1 MEGINVTMKS
11 ACQKSFY
18 HGIKIPNDGLVL
30 SHLFYADDVI
40 FVRSWEYL
48 NFSNISRILR
58 CFHTASSLK
67 VNFHKCNVYG
77 VGVAEGEVKNCARVL
92 GCGMDSLPFKFV
104 GVSVRANMN
113 IKRNWQSVIDQIQN
127 KLSSWKAGAFSFG
140 GLANLVKFVLGS
152 LPLYYLSLFLAP
164 KSIIEYL

>member
-1 MEGINVTMKS
+1 MPFFSKASVLTNDSASKEFPITRGVCQRDPLSPFLFIIAMEGINVSMKS

-18 HGIKIPNDGLVL
+18 HGIKIPNDSLVL

-77 VGVAEGEVKNCARVL
+77 VGVAEGEVKNFARVL

-127 KLSSWKAGAFSFG
+127 KLSSW
-140 GLANLVKFVLGS
+140 
-152 LPLYYLSLFLAP
+152 
-164 KSIIEYL
+164 